1 VVIRSECTLGSLRKT
16 LQFIRKQL
24 CHPPP
29 LLARAPLNSSVE
41 THRSEHVSVHR
52 SAGLNLVVALR
63 ECRANW
69 VVPACSCD
77 TSEIATSG
85 IAWFD
90 WHGEANGLRINEIG
104 AILTHR
110 AVTAAKIIGVA
121 IVIVVAAELHDSNT
135 GLNRGGSV

>member
-1 VVIRSECTLGSLRKT
+1 MYRSTDRPDSTSSLR
-16 LQFIRKQL
+16 FG
-24 CHPPP
+24 
-29 LLARAPLNSSVE
+29 SVE
-41 THRSEHVSVHR
+41 LIGSC
-52 SAGLNLVVALR
+52 LR
-63 ECRANW
+63 AHN
-69 VVPACSCD
+69 D

-135 GLNRGGSV
+135 GLNRAGSV